1 MSIFYI
7 FMMLS
12 CSQNAS
18 DYVQISQGNMPLV
31 ISAPHD
37 GYEKPKSMADRT
49 EGVIVRDTGART
61 IADHLSDEIFL
72 RCGRR
77 PYVVTTTLHRIK
89 CDMNREIT
97 EAAQG
102 DKNAEAVWQV
112 YHDALAAASDD
123 AQQYGDGQI
132 LFLDIHG
139 HGHPNDWIEVGHA
152 APLDGSEW
160 ISGKTSVGAYL
171 TSQGFKAV
179 PSPEIPTPGDEKY
192 FNGGYITRHYRSDA
206 VRTIQFELSGPM
218 RKKDKR
224 HDTARRLAAALSEF
238 VPAHFVMPKF
248 EVIVQ
253 EVTKENNYKSF
264 YKKFNRAVNVFGLT
278 VVADKKAPEDKLVH
292 QAWVMYQYLD
302 NDQNGFVDN
311 YKVVEFLQNEK
322 AYMFLTSKRFNPE
335 RHEKDGWNV
344 AQDCF
349 ADETR
354 PNGLP
359 FNEDADEFDATLEE
373 VWHLISNGYVAVYPE
388 IFGLDP
394 DSSRLTAAMDVAR
407 GGQFERIP
415 RPYPDE
421 AWYSYYDFSCEYQC
435 MAMEYFYW
443 GLTTLLDA
451 QSHPL
456 RAEQIKG
463 EWRLTTPEQ
472 LRDGDKLLSE
482 LLEDIKYKLPT
493 RLPQPISAPEARR

>member
-1 MSIFYI
+1 
-7 FMMLS
+7 
-12 CSQNAS
+12 
-18 DYVQISQGNMPLV
+18 MPLV
-31 ISAPHD
+31 LSAPHD
-37 GYEKPKSMADRT
+37 GHEKPKSMVDRK
-49 EGVIVRDTGART
+49 EGVKVRDSGVRT
-61 IADHLSDEIFL
+61 IALQLADQIEL

-89 CDMNREIT
+89 CDMNREIG

-102 DKNAEAVWQV
+102 DKDAEAVWQV
-112 YHDALAAASDD
+112 YHDALAAASEA

-160 ISGKTSVGAYL
+160 ISGETSVGAYL
-171 TSQGFKAV
+171 TAQGFKAV
-179 PSPEIPTPGDEKY
+179 PSPDIPDPGDEKY

-218 RKKDKR
+218 RKEDKR
-224 HDTARRLAAALSEF
+224 HDTARRIADALSEF
-238 VPAHFVMPKF
+238 IPTHFVMPKF
-248 EVIVQ
+248 ELEVN
-253 EVTKENNYKSF
+253 EVTKQNEYKSF
-264 YKKFNRAVNVFGLT
+264 YKIFNRAVDVFGLT
-278 VVADKKAPEDKLVH
+278 VFADKKATEAKLIH

-302 NDQNGFVDN
+302 NGFVDN

-322 AYMFLTSKRFNPE
+322 AYMLMTSKRFNPE
-335 RHEKDGWNV
+335 RHEKDGWHI

-349 ADETR
+349 ADETH
-354 PNGLP
+354 PDGLP

-373 VWHLISNGYVAVYPE
+373 VWHLISNGYVAVYPKA
-388 IFGLDP
+388 FGLEP
-394 DSSRLTAAMDVAR
+394 DSSQLTAAMDVAR

-415 RPYPDE
+415 RHYPE
-421 AWYSYYDFSCEYQC
+421 GAWYSYDDRTCDYQC

-456 RAEQIKG
+456 RAEQIKD

-472 LRDGDKLLSE
+472 LRTGDKLLSE
-482 LLEDIKYKLPT
+482 LLEDEKFKLPT
-493 RLPQPISAPEARR
+493 RLPQPISEP